1 MFSRFDRQYRV
12 TADTVITPEWWNR
25 IFREIDARLVG
36 LEEQR
41 ATLGEYEE
49 QLVGIALQRINE
61 ALLPAYEQIAR
72 LANLGALFAAQS
84 ETEATI
90 GTGVRVFTVAP
101 SQRETFAPVPFL
113 VAAAGGDFGQ
123 SMVGRL
129 SSYDVAT
136 GVLTMV
142 ADAAYGSG
150 TYSDWTIG
158 PVASTDD
165 ISELRAATE
174 AAAAAATAAATTTA
188 ADLSAFQSV
197 WYGARATP
205 PTGAALGAQYLDTSV
220 TPAVIRVLTP
230 TGWANGFIA
239 LDLADSAQV
248 TGVLPV
254 NRGGTGA
261 TTANDARTN
270 LGLGTVATQNTVP
283 VANGG
288 TGATSASGAR
298 SNLGVVPTASPT
310 DNTAGRLLK
319 VADSANLLSA
329 SPSRRMTVGG
339 TANAITLQT
348 GPSPVFTGT
357 PPTGL
362 QLRFRA
368 TAANTGATTIALDG
382 GTPIACR
389 TVTGA
394 ALPAGYIR
402 AGAAGDGYFETVV
415 VYDGSH
421 WIVLPSVEIAPG
433 GTGRTLALAVES
445 VSTSSNTY
453 DTQATSA
460 TLEPGLW
467 HVSLHAGVLGTVPGR
482 VRVIR
487 TDTSAT
493 LMEIAPGFD
502 VFTPALGRSAYIDL
516 PAATTV
522 QLQASRTATSGTATI
537 RTIRLDGRWIRDL

>member
-1 MFSRFDRQYRV
+1 MRSKLPIPFFPQPPAEYDRAYLSQLTRNFAVY
-12 TADTVITPEWWNR
+12 A
-25 IFREIDARLVG
+25 
-36 LEEQR
+36 
-41 ATLGEYEE
+41 E
-49 QLVGIALQRINE
+49 QLQS
-61 ALLPAYEQIAR
+61 
-72 LANLGALFAAQS
+72 AAQ
-84 ETEATI
+84 
-90 GTGVRVFTVAP
+90 
-101 SQRETFAPVPFL
+101 
-113 VAAAGGDFGQ
+113 
-123 SMVGRL
+123 
-129 SSYDVAT
+129 
-136 GVLTMV
+136 
-142 ADAAYGSG
+142 
-150 TYSDWTIG
+150 
-158 PVASTDD
+158 
-165 ISELRAATE
+165 
-174 AAAAAATAAATTTA
+174 
-188 ADLSAFQSV
+188 
-197 WYGARATP
+197 
-205 PTGAALGAQYLDTSV
+205 
-220 TPAVIRVLTP
+220 
-230 TGWANGFIA
+230 
-239 LDLADSAQV
+239 
-248 TGVLPV
+248 GVLPISE
-254 NRGGTGA
+254 GGTGA
-261 TTANDARTN
+261 TTAADARSN
-270 LGLGTVATQNTVP
+270 LGLGTAATATV
-283 VANGG
+283 
-288 TGATSASGAR
+288 TTSA
-298 SNLGVVPTASPT
+298 T

-329 SPSRRMTVGG
+329 SPSRRMNIGG
-339 TANAITLQT
+339 SANAITLQT

-402 AGAAGDGYFETVV
+402 AGAAGTGYFETVA

-433 GTGRTLALAVES
+433 GTGRTLALTVDS
-445 VSTSSNTY
+445 VSTTSNTY

-467 HVSLHAGVLGTVPGR
+467 HVSLHAGVSGTVPGR

-522 QLQASRTATSGTATI
+522 ELQTSRTATSGTATI